1 MNKNLAMK
9 LLFYLAAAYDGI
21 LGIVFLASPMCI
33 FEHFEITP
41 PNHAGYVQFPAMLLI
56 VFAILFINIARN
68 PVANR
73 NLILYGILLK
83 VSYCAVVFGY
93 WFTSAIP
100 IIWKPFAVCD
110 LIFIALFILSWRRLC
125 RKKHDSDTLAADFC
139 TNGV

>member
-1 MNKNLAMK
+1 MNKNLLASI
-9 LLFYLAAAYDGI
+9 LFYLAAAYDGI

-33 FEHFEITP
+33 FEHFEIMP

-68 PVANR
+68 PLKNR

-83 VSYCAVVFGY
+83 VSYCSVVFAY
-93 WFTSAIP
+93 WFTSGVP

-110 LIFIALFILSWRRLC
+110 LIFIVLFALAWRNLC
-125 RKKHDSDTLAADFC
+125 CEKT
-139 TNGV
+139 

>member
-1 MNKNLAMK
+1 MKKNLPASI
-9 LLFYLAAAYDGI
+9 LFYLAAAYDGI
-21 LGIVFLASPMCI
+21 LGILFLASPMSV

-83 VSYCAVVFGY
+83 VSYCSVVFAY
-93 WFTSAIP
+93 WFTSGVP
-100 IIWKPFAVCD
+100 TIWKPFAVCD
-110 LIFIALFILSWRRLC
+110 LIFIVLFILSWCSLC
-125 RKKHDSDTLAADFC
+125 REKT
-139 TNGV
+139 